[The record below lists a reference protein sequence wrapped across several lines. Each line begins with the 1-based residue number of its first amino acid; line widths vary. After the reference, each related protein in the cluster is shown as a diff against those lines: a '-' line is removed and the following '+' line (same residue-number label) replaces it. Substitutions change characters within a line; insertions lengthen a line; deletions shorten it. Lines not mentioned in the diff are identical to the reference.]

1 MSHQKNDF
9 DNPEFDTLKN
19 DKKKGDNY
27 GDDDDDDDNDDD
39 DDDSEKDDESS
50 GTNEGLLIN
59 VYESVIAEN
68 FTNIII
74 LNMELE

>member
-27 GDDDDDDDNDDD
+27 GDDDDDNDDD

-68 FTNIII
+68 VTIIII
-74 LNMELE
+74 LNMEL

>member
-1 MSHQKNDF
+1 M
-9 DNPEFDTLKN
+9 T
-19 DKKKGDNY
+19 KKGDNY

-50 GTNEGLLIN
+50 GTNECLLIN

-68 FTNIII
+68 VTIIII